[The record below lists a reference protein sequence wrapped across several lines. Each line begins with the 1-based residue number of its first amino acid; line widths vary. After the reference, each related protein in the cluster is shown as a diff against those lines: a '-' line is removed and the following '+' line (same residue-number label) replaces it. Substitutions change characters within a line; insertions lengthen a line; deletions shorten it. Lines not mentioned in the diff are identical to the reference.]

1 MADGDTIE
9 LADGIFRGDG
19 NWDLDTVQK
28 EVTIRSK
35 SGVREQCVIDGEGS
49 HRGFYLHSAE
59 DSTTV
64 ISGLTIRNGFG
75 SRLPFAVE
83 GGGGIAANISSPRVR
98 GCLIENCEATYGG
111 GIYVVDFNYF
121 RLEDTVIRGC
131 TGGGV
136 VADNGLFDM
145 VSSVVSRTSGHGI
158 QIQNAVRLRGCT
170 IVDNTGAGVYA
181 TGTSAD
187 IELRET
193 IFASNGV
200 AAVVGTFSLPIVFCT
215 DVWGHAS
222 GDWIGAL
229 AGYGSI
235 NGNFSADPLFCDAPA
250 NDLTLE
256 SSSPCLPGQ
265 HPNGYDCDLIG
276 ALGQGCEGALANL
289 APAGFVCLPD
299 SATAWADDPDSL
311 RIGAIVINDG
321 TLTSGTFDVRIEIE
335 GCVGFWGD
343 TQAIGPL
350 SPGEVD
356 TVFAGPFAV
365 EPEQCSASVFVDYND
380 DEAESSELDND
391 IVDASVCTVVGVPGE
406 GSNAP
411 RAWTAWPNPSRGSVR
426 FGGPSRITQVTVFDV
441 HGRRV
446 RGLSAL
452 DGGQVRWDREDRS
465 RGTRGTGSLLR
476 SYHVVRG

>member
-1 MADGDTIE
+1 M
-9 LADGIFRGDG
+9 
-19 NWDLDTVQK
+19 LDRVP
-28 EVTIRSK
+28 
-35 SGVREQCVIDGEGS
+35 
-49 HRGFYLHSAE
+49 SA
-59 DSTTV
+59 
-64 ISGLTIRNGFG
+64 LTPN
-75 SRLPFAVE
+75 
-83 GGGGIAANISSPRVR
+83 
-98 GCLIENCEATYGG
+98 TY
-111 GIYVVDFNYF
+111 
-121 RLEDTVIRGC
+121 
-131 TGGGV
+131 
-136 VADNGLFDM
+136 
-145 VSSVVSRTSGHGI
+145 
-158 QIQNAVRLRGCT
+158 AVRLAVSDGSFND
-170 IVDNTGAGVYA
+170 VTGN
-181 TGTSAD
+181 
-187 IELRET
+187 I
-193 IFASNGV
+193 
-200 AAVVGTFSLPIVFCT
+200 VVGGRIGLQVTSGYVAPECNDVFGAVDALYSGLPDLTGV
-215 DVWGHAS
+215 D
-222 GDWIGAL
+222 
-229 AGYGSI
+229 
-235 NGNFSADPLFCDAPA
+235 GNFSVDPQFCDAVGDDYA
-250 NDLTLE
+250 LAET
-256 SSSPCLPGQ
+256 SPCLPGN
-265 HPNGYDCDLIG
+265 HPDGYDCGLIG
-276 ALGQGCEGALANL
+276 ALGQGCGPALANL

-299 SATAWADDPDSL
+299 SAAAWADDPDSL

-452 DGGQVRWDREDRS
+452 DGGQVRWDRETDRGGRVAPGVYFARITS
-465 RGTRGTGSLLR
+465 SAGEVTLRVLL
-476 SYHVVRG
+476 SE